1 MNNTTKPT
9 YAIWVWR
16 TQGTV
21 LFSVIEDMTIGYA
34 KKFYDYHQTFFGKN
48 GTVFVFSNDYDI
60 SRIEMLQAATRF
72 MHGDYIRYDIDLYN
86 LCVKISEGLDKTA
99 PAH

>member
-16 TQGTV
+16 TRGQV
-21 LFSVIEDMTIGYA
+21 MLSVIEDMTIGYC
-34 KKFYDYHQTFFGKN
+34 KKFYDYHQTFFGKHA
-48 GTVFVFSNDYDI
+48 TVFVFSNDYDI
-60 SRIEMLQAATRF
+60 SRGEMLQAAERF
-72 MHGDYIRYDIDLYN
+72 MHGNYVRYDIDLYN
-86 LCVKISEGLDKTA
+86 LCVKISEGLDKTT